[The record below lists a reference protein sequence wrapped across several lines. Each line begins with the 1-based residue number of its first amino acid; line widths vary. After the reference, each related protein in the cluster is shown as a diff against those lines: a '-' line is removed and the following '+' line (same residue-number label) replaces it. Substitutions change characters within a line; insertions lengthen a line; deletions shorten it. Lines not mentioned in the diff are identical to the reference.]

1 MSLLLNKRNRDESPN
16 EYNNIN
22 INSENNFQIK
32 NTKNYL
38 DYINNNNDNIS
49 EDNASNNIKDL
60 ELFQQMFNSI
70 NSRKEDINQNNII
83 MSPLF
88 RSSLFLAQFKN

>member
-32 NTKNYL
+32 NTKNYF
-38 DYINNNNDNIS
+38 DYINNNDNTS
-49 EDNASNNIKDL
+49 EEIASNNIKDI

-70 NSRKEDINQNNII
+70 V
-83 MSPLF
+83 
-88 RSSLFLAQFKN
+88 